1 MHPDKIAFDLELS
14 RGLVAYNEEVGYWWS
29 DQAANSFHRYAYRN
43 IAGFMRSSFSRRP
56 GLIVDYACGA
66 GNLLSRLHRHFP
78 TSELVGY
85 DGSSLLLAM
94 ARRRLSR
101 QGKTARQRV
110 KLMETPLPSF
120 ELPRAIA
127 DLAVFV
133 FPNMVPCAAE
143 KEESR
148 LMYRLNPKDRRIAKV
163 LAEHHDSEST
173 RAQDDPKTLCASL
186 LRDRLISLNLRHL
199 LKRNGMCI
207 RVEYAD
213 VPRERLTELELLRTA
228 FEEGSLDQRVG
239 GKVLDP
245 WFRVVASRYHRSGVM
260 EDVYHQ
266 SADENHKTGGY
277 FITVLRAL

>member
-1 MHPDKIAFDLELS
+1 MQPEKIAFDRELS

-29 DQAANSFHRYAYRN
+29 HQTANSFHRYAHRN
-43 IAGFMRSSFSRRP
+43 IAGFIHSSFSMHP

-66 GNLLSRLHRHFP
+66 GNLLFRLHRHFP
-78 TSELVGY
+78 DSEIVGY

-94 ARRRLSR
+94 ARGRLSR
-101 QGKTARQRV
+101 QRKTARQRIKFV
-110 KLMETPLPSF
+110 ETPLPNF
-120 ELPRAIA
+120 ELSRAIA
-127 DLAVFV
+127 DLALFV
-133 FPNMVPCAAE
+133 FPNMVPCTAE
-143 KEESR
+143 EEESR
-148 LMYRLNPKDRRIAKV
+148 WMYRLNPEDRRMAKV
-163 LAEHHDSEST
+163 LAERYDSESA
-173 RAQDDPKTLCASL
+173 RAEDDPKTICASL
-186 LRDRLISLNLRHL
+186 LRDRLISLNMRHL

-207 RVEYAD
+207 RVEYAN
-213 VPRERLTELELLRTA
+213 VPRGQLTELELLRTG

-266 SADENHKTGGY
+266 SSDKNHKTGGY